1 MNNSKVSVRYAKA
14 LLETAL
20 EKRADEQ
27 VRKDVALILDCLKSE
42 GDFSLMLES
51 PVIADSKKIEIFSAM
66 FSSSFSPLTLDFFK
80 ILVKNKRENFLKIIC
95 MNYLTFYAKDKSI
108 RQVTVTSATEQSDE
122 VYSAVRQ
129 LVAKAFDNSAEVE
142 MTKKID
148 SDIIGGLIIQID
160 DKVYDASIKTQ
171 LKKVKEK
178 LK

>member
-14 LLETAL
+14 LLQTAL
-20 EKRADEQ
+20 EKKAEEQ
-27 VRKDVALILDCLKSE
+27 VRKDVALILDCLKTE

-95 MNYLTFYAKDKSI
+95 MNYLSFYAKDKSI
-108 RQVTVTSATEQSDE
+108 RQVTEQSDE
-122 VYSAVRQ
+122 VYSAVQQ
-129 LVAKAFDNSAEVE
+129 LVAKAFDNSGTVE

>member
-1 MNNSKVSVRYAKA
+1 
-14 LLETAL
+14 
-20 EKRADEQ
+20 
-27 VRKDVALILDCLKSE
+27 
-42 GDFSLMLES
+42 
-51 PVIADSKKIEIFSAM
+51 
-66 FSSSFSPLTLDFFK
+66 
-80 ILVKNKRENFLKIIC
+80 